1 MRNKHLIQNSVYK
14 YYNLQQMLEFNFSP
28 FPTIETERLLLRRI
42 TNDDVN
48 EIFELRSNPET
59 MKYIPRP
66 LVKTTED
73 ALEHIAMIDEKIT
86 TNIGINWG
94 ISLKDNPKLL
104 GIIGFYRMQ
113 PENYRAEIGYML
125 SPDFHGK
132 GIIPE
137 AVNKLIRYGF
147 DDLKLHSIEAVI
159 DPENFASEKV
169 LQKCNFV
176 KEAHFKESE
185 FYEGRFLDKVVYSLL
200 DK

>member
-1 MRNKHLIQNSVYK
+1 
-14 YYNLQQMLEFNFSP
+14 MLKFNFTP
-28 FPTIETERLLLRRI
+28 FPIIETERLLLKRI

-48 EIFELRSNPET
+48 EVFELRSNPET

-66 LVKTTED
+66 LVKTTAD
-73 ALEHIAMIDEKIT
+73 ALEHIAMIEEKIV
-86 TNIGINWG
+86 TNVGINWG
-94 ISLKDNPKLL
+94 ITLKGDPKLI
-104 GIIGFYRMQ
+104 GIIGYYRMQ

-125 SPDFHGK
+125 SPEFHGR

-137 AVNKLIRYGF
+137 AVNRLIRYGF

-169 LQKCNFV
+169 LQKCGFV
-176 KEAHFKESE
+176 KEAHLKEAE
-185 FYEGRFLDKVVYSLL
+185 FYEGVFLDKVIYSLL

>member
-1 MRNKHLIQNSVYK
+1 MPNRHLTQNSVYK
-14 YYNLQQMLEFNFSP
+14 YYKIIKMLEFNFSP

-66 LVKTTED
+66 LVKNNED
-73 ALEHIAMIDEKIT
+73 ALAHIAMIEEKIE
-86 TNIGINWG
+86 TNVGVNWA
-94 ISLKDNPKLL
+94 ITLKDNPKLL

-125 SPDFHGK
+125 LPDFHGK

-137 AVNKLIRYGF
+137 AVNRLNRYGF

-169 LQKCNFV
+169 LQKCGFV

-185 FYEGRFLDKVVYSLL
+185 FYEGRFLDKVIYSLL

>member
-1 MRNKHLIQNSVYK
+1 
-14 YYNLQQMLEFNFSP
+14 MLDFNFTP
-28 FPTIETERLLLRRI
+28 FPVIETERLLLRRI
-42 TNDDVN
+42 TKDDVN

-66 LVKTTED
+66 LVQNNDE
-73 ALEHIAMIDEKIT
+73 ALAHITMIDDKINDNT
-86 TNIGINWG
+86 GINWA
-94 ISLKDNPKLL
+94 ITLKDNPKLL
-104 GIIGFYRMQ
+104 GIIGYYRLQ

-137 AVNKLIRYGF
+137 AVNRLVRYGF

-169 LQKCNFV
+169 LQKCGFV
-176 KEAHFKESE
+176 KEAHLKESD
-185 FYEGRFLDKVVYSLL
+185 FWEGKFLDKVIYSLL

>member
-1 MRNKHLIQNSVYK
+1 
-14 YYNLQQMLEFNFSP
+14 MLEFNFSP

-48 EIFELRSNPET
+48 EIIELRSNPET

-73 ALEHIAMIDEKIT
+73 ALEHIAMIEEKIT
-86 TNIGINWG
+86 TNVGINWG
-94 ISLKDNPKLL
+94 ITLKDNPKLL
-104 GIIGFYRMQ
+104 GIIGYYKMQ

-159 DPENFASEKV
+159 DPENLASEKV
-169 LQKCNFV
+169 LQKCGFV
-176 KEAHFKESE
+176 KEAHFIESV